1 MRPKKHETTG
11 SSDLFRARLE
21 QIINMKHELVQL
33 AGKIDWDWLDGEI
46 APLYSDKGRP
56 GIETRFVLGL
66 LLLKH
71 VYGLSDEGVCER
83 WVYDPYFQYFTGE
96 EFFQHAFPHERSDL
110 SHWRKRLGAKLE
122 LMLAESLRV
131 AHQSG
136 ALRTRDLE
144 RVTVDTTV
152 QPKAITFPTDAK
164 LVHAAIRGL
173 NRLAKKHGVRLRQSY
188 RRIAKHAAMMAGR
201 YAHAKQ
207 FNRHRRQLQLL
218 RTRLGRLIR
227 DIGRKIAGDV
237 DLEAAFAWPLS
248 RANQIRSQQQ
258 RQRGWKLYSFHAPEV
273 ECIGKGKA
281 SAPYEFGVKVSIV
294 TTNARAPGGQFV
306 LHAKALPGN
315 PYDGHTLAAAIE
327 ATERLTGCAIERGY
341 VDKGYRGHHTAN
353 PRRIFISGQKRGVFG
368 VIKRELRRRSAI
380 EAVIGHMKTDGH
392 LGRCHLKGRDGDAA
406 NAILTAVGYNFRLV
420 LAWLKLFLLSIL
432 AALKQFPADLNRWD
446 SQQSR
451 NE

>member
-1 MRPKKHETTG
+1 MRPKKSETTG
-11 SSDLFRARLE
+11 SNDLFRARLD
-21 QIINMKHELVQL
+21 QIINMKHELVVL

-46 APLYSDKGRP
+46 APLYSDQGRP
-56 GIETRFVLGL
+56 GIATRFVLGL

-71 VYGLSDEGVCER
+71 IYALSDEGVCNR
-83 WVYDPYFQYFTGE
+83 WVHDPYFQYFTGE

-110 SHWRKRLGAKLE
+110 SHWRKRLGDRLE
-122 LMLAESLRV
+122 LLLAESLRV
-131 AHQSG
+131 AHESG
-136 ALRTRDLE
+136 ALRTRDLQ

-164 LVHAAIRGL
+164 LVHAAIKGL
-173 NRLAKKHGVRLRQSY
+173 NRLARQHGVRLRQSY
-188 RRIAKHAAMMAGR
+188 LRIAKRAAMMAGR

-227 DIGRKIAGDV
+227 DVGRKIAGHA
-237 DLEAAFAWPLS
+237 DLEAAFARPLS
-248 RANQIRSQQQ
+248 CASQIRSQQQ

-281 SAPYEFGVKVSIV
+281 STPYEFGVKVSIV

-315 PYDGHTLAAAIE
+315 PYDGHTLATVVE

-341 VDKGYRGHHTAN
+341 VDKGYRGHDTPN
-353 PRRIFISGQKRGVFG
+353 PQRIFISGQKRGVFG
-368 VIKRELRRRSAI
+368 LIKRELRRRSAI

-392 LGRCHLKGRDGDAA
+392 LGRCHLKGRHGDAA
-406 NAILTAVGYNFRLV
+406 NAILTAVGHNFRLV
-420 LAWLKLFLLSIL
+420 LAWLRQLLLLIL
-432 AALKQFPADLNRWD
+432 VAILNHDQRKPAFK
-446 SQQSR
+446 SAC
-451 NE
+451 